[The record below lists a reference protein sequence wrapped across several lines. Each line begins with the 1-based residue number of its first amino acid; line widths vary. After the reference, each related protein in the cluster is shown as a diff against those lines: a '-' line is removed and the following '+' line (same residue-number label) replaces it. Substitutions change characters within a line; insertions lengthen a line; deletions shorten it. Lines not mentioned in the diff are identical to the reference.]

1 MMSFK
6 FAAAQ
11 GSPAPSDIS
20 CSADTSDAGMYDY
33 GQMLQKVKNLD
44 IIREK

>member
-1 MMSFK
+1 MMNFK
-6 FAAAQ
+6 FAATQ
-11 GSPAPSDIS
+11 GSPAPSDVS
-20 CSADTSDAGMYDY
+20 CSANTADPGMYDY